1 MIAGRG
7 SRASSPPGQP
17 GLLAAFFA
25 GVSFEPRRHVIAVR
39 LASCSWVGQKCN
51 RHHGN
56 ELKLGIGLR
65 MSRTHLKMTSPPSV
79 HVRIA
84 PKVREGPGGLGVN
97 KSSVGVN
104 DVTFG
109 RCRAHNVYFLPP
121 QIRFQVRLG
130 NFKSQTWKPA
140 SDATFKAP
148 IPPSSY

>member
-1 MIAGRG
+1 MFIFKGG
-7 SRASSPPGQP
+7 
-17 GLLAAFFA
+17 
-25 GVSFEPRRHVIAVR
+25 
-39 LASCSWVGQKCN
+39 GQKCN

-121 QIRFQVRLG
+121 QIRFPDLETCQRCYFQGPHSPILLLG
-130 NFKSQTWKPA
+130 DMLPCGGGGLGQAIGMYSVLTYA
-140 SDATFKAP
+140 SL
-148 IPPSSY
+148 

>member
-1 MIAGRG
+1 MSAESSPWQGVEEGAKTLKEVKKCVTDKKTRTDY
-7 SRASSPPGQP
+7 SRARG
-17 GLLAAFFA
+17 
-25 GVSFEPRRHVIAVR
+25 
-39 LASCSWVGQKCN
+39 VGQKCN

-121 QIRFQVRLG
+121 QIRFQVTDLESG
-130 NFKSQTWKPA
+130 FKSQTWKPA